1 MKKQP
6 DGTKL
11 KPFQNN
17 RPFSTHPHAI
27 KKRVRTGMRLAV
39 GLYEPL
45 VVVVDGAG
53 HARPGLGYTQ
63 SAGRVGAAL
72 YVPLREKKK
81 HYFCDNNNTTDSVR
95 AKL

>member
-11 KPFQNN
+11 KPFQNK
-17 RPFSTHPHAI
+17 RPFSTHPRAI
-27 KKRVRTGMRLAV
+27 KKTCVRTGMRLAV
-39 GLYEPL
+39 GLYKPL

-72 YVPLREKKK
+72 YVSLRGKEN
-81 HYFCDNNNTTDSVR
+81 HDISASTTQ
-95 AKL
+95 LIL